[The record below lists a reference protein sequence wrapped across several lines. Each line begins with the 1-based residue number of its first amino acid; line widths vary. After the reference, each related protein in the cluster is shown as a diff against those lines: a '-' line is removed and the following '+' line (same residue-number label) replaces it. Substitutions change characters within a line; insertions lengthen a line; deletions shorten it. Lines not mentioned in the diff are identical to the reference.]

1 MKNLGIYIKSRR
13 KNIGL
18 TQVELAEKVGLTPL
32 TIRRYESGER
42 EPSFSV
48 FVKLC
53 EVLGMRIEDFI
64 HERSGENDLL

>member
-1 MKNLGIYIKSRR
+1 MQLGSYIKSRR

-42 EPSFSV
+42 EPVVSDWE
-48 FVKLC
+48 KIC
-53 EVLGMRIEDFI
+53 DVLGTNVGDYRVKEK
-64 HERSGENDLL
+64 

>member
-1 MKNLGIYIKSRR
+1 MQLGSYIKSRR

-42 EPSFSV
+42 EPVVSDWE
-48 FVKLC
+48 KIC
-53 EVLGMRIEDFI
+53 DGLGMKLDDYRE
-64 HERSGENDLL
+64 EKEN

>member
-1 MKNLGIYIKSRR
+1 MQLGTYIKLRR

-42 EPSFSV
+42 EPVVSDWE
-48 FVKLC
+48 KIC
-53 EVLGMRIEDFI
+53 DVLGMNVGDYRE
-64 HERSGENDLL
+64 EKGK

>member
-1 MKNLGIYIKSRR
+1 MQLGSYIKSRR

-42 EPSFSV
+42 EPAVSDWE
-48 FVKLC
+48 KIC
-53 EVLGMRIEDFI
+53 DVLGMKLDDYRE
-64 HERSGENDLL
+64 EKEN